1 MEEIQLKN
9 LPIELGKL
17 LKYAGLAES
26 GGQAKH
32 MIANGEVSINGT
44 AITQKS
50 HKVQA
55 GDKLSFAGNDFTIT
69 TGEN

>member
-1 MEEIQLKN
+1 MEEIKLKN

-17 LKYAGLAES
+17 LKYLGLAES

-32 MIANGEVSINGT
+32 MIASGEVSINGT

-50 HKVQA
+50 YKVQA
-55 GDKLSFAGNDFTIT
+55 GDKLSFSGNEFTIT